1 MKNRNRTAFQAVS
14 NVNLETYLHKIES
27 KKSKTNKK
35 AYQEAKKLSCGKK
48 STSHQKHKN
57 LNLRWFARDLT
68 EQVSQNS
75 PDRTENKRN
84 DALADS
90 FFFFFLHYRKF
101 QTYKKVERMETPTHI
116 SLGINNDQL
125 MANLVSYIYQSHPP
139 VD

>member
-84 DALADS
+84 DALA
-90 FFFFFLHYRKF
+90 L
-101 QTYKKVERMETPTHI
+101 
-116 SLGINNDQL
+116 LW
-125 MANLVSYIYQSHPP
+125 
-139 VD
+139 